1 LVNQEF
7 NFKIG
12 AQDVLPF
19 VIKINEWIEQ
29 GLPHN
34 RSNDVLFFKSKLIL
48 TELVTNAIKHS
59 HTSEFKLIVEIDADL
74 VKITRVENGN
84 PFSLFSEGRA
94 LEWPLAPSHIGKSVM
109 ILKDKM
115 SHMFAVIDDY
125 YKIEFKLEEYSKDE
139 EVVID
144 TLLEHFGL
152 IIITKLSDKFNYSY
166 DPANNL
172 NIFEANIKL

>member
-1 LVNQEF
+1 M
-7 NFKIG
+7 
-12 AQDVLPF
+12 
-19 VIKINEWIEQ
+19 KINEWIEE
-29 GLPHN
+29 GLPRD

-48 TELVTNAIKHS
+48 TELVTNAIKHA
-59 HTSEFKLIVEIDADL
+59 HTNEFKLIVGIESDL
-74 VKITRVENGN
+74 VKLTRIENGN

-94 LEWPLAPSHIGKSVM
+94 LEWPLSSNFIGKNVM

-115 SHMFAVIDDY
+115 SNMFAVINDY
-125 YKIEFKLEEYSKDE
+125 YNIEFKLEEYSKDDDI
-139 EVVID
+139 VID

-166 DPANNL
+166 DPANHL

>member
-1 LVNQEF
+1 M
-7 NFKIG
+7 
-12 AQDVLPF
+12 LPF
-19 VIKINEWIEQ
+19 VIKINEWIEE
-29 GLPHN
+29 GLPRD
-34 RSNDVLFFKSKLIL
+34 RSNDVLFFKTKLIL
-48 TELVTNAIKHS
+48 TELVTNAIKHA
-59 HTSEFKLIVEIDADL
+59 HTNEFKLIVAIEPDL
-74 VKITRVENGN
+74 VKLTRVDNGN

-94 LEWPLAPSHIGKSVM
+94 LEWPLATGYIGKPVM

-115 SHMFAVIDDY
+115 SNMFAVINDY
-125 YKIEFKLEEYSKDE
+125 YNIEFKLEEYSEDD

-166 DPANNL
+166 DPNNHL

>member
-1 LVNQEF
+1 
-7 NFKIG
+7 
-12 AQDVLPF
+12 
-19 VIKINEWIEQ
+19 
-29 GLPHN
+29 
-34 RSNDVLFFKSKLIL
+34 
-48 TELVTNAIKHS
+48 
-59 HTSEFKLIVEIDADL
+59 
-74 VKITRVENGN
+74 
-84 PFSLFSEGRA
+84 
-94 LEWPLAPSHIGKSVM
+94 
-109 ILKDKM
+109 
-115 SHMFAVIDDY
+115 VIDDY